1 MSNSEAIH
9 NLYGEI
15 STERDGDLTHQC
27 IQTNLADV
35 ICGGNPND
43 KILYPRSSKR
53 RSASFPTPRSLE
65 RRHSLRLFGS
75 SKRLQRCQSTKSLS
89 KNTTLQPNQ
98 SNTITDS
105 SSSECHSTD
114 SSSPSECYQVAIFF
128 FHYLLCNS
136 TEKSASLL
144 SRIFRRSC
152 RTSKK
157 IESFSAQFPPREWFN
172 SKAVH
177 LQSVGTQTLDHH
189 VSFICKIY
197 IVSNISWRKKFKKL
211 NFRLPNILIKASYF
225 IQTSKLIII
234 ILHPSGF
241 FISYPLILRRLWTFA
256 TFLDTTASTSSQS
269 FERIDVSDV
278 VTWLLANPPTI
289 TCNLLWRQFASF
301 NSLDSWKITKA
312 DAS

>member
-1 MSNSEAIH
+1 MLIIQNRRRRSRSRPPRSQHSLEEETIDDKLKSPHESRTMLMSNSEAIH

-43 KILYPRSSKR
+43 KILYPRSAKR

-98 SNTITDS
+98 PNMVTDS
-105 SSSECHSTD
+105 SSSEYHSTD
-114 SSSPSECYQVAIFF
+114 SSSPSELNNASINFCTVTATD
-128 FHYLLCNS
+128 LLCNS

-152 RTSKK
+152 RSSKK

-189 VSFICKIY
+189 VSRLLCVLS
-197 IVSNISWRKKFKKL
+197 VSC
-211 NFRLPNILIKASYF
+211 
-225 IQTSKLIII
+225 
-234 ILHPSGF
+234 G
-241 FISYPLILRRLWTFA
+241 
-256 TFLDTTASTSSQS
+256 
-269 FERIDVSDV
+269 
-278 VTWLLANPPTI
+278 
-289 TCNLLWRQFASF
+289 
-301 NSLDSWKITKA
+301 SLDISRPSWSPEKA
-312 DAS
+312 WSCFQAT